1 MDDEN
6 LRLPST
12 SLRVDEEG
20 PLTYM
25 ADDGHRVVIVGDP
38 DVFLRFKQLKAD
50 GRGDA
55 EELHGS

>member
-12 SLRVDEEG
+12 ALRVDDEG
-20 PLTYM
+20 RLTYM

-38 DVFLRFKQLKAD
+38 DLFLRFKRLKAE
-50 GRGDA
+50 GGGDA
-55 EELHGS
+55 